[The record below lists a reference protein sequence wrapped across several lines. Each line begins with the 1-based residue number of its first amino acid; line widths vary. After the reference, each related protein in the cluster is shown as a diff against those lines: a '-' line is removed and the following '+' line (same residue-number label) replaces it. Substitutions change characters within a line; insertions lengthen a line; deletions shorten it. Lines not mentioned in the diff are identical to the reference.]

1 MCAVAARARALVQL
15 TVEGHCVEF
24 ALPVCIVSIAGAGE
38 DDTELWNY
46 VSYGNDMAAVD
57 DGEAI
62 RGLPDMTG
70 VRRACR

>member
-1 MCAVAARARALVQL
+1 M
-15 TVEGHCVEF
+15 
-24 ALPVCIVSIAGAGE
+24 PVCIVCIAGAGD

-70 VRRACR
+70 VRRPLTVFLLSCHIWDATYG